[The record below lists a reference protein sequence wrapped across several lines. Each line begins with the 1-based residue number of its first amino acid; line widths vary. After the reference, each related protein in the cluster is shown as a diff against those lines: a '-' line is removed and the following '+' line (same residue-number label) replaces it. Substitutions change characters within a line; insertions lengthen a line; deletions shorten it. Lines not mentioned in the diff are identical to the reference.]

1 MEMESL
7 LKRINELAKISK
19 ERELTA
25 VELKERDQLRKK
37 YITIFRKGLEQQ
49 LENVTIIDENGD
61 IVKKKSN
68 HSS

>member
-7 LKRINELAKISK
+7 LKRINELAKIAK
-19 ERELTA
+19 ERELTTE
-25 VELKERDQLRKK
+25 ELKERDQLRKK

-49 LENVTIIDENGD
+49 LENVTIIDENGT

-68 HSS
+68 PSS